1 MLHTPTSQPLFIR
14 HKSAA
19 ELLEKQAAA
28 VARMPDDDKRWPA
41 QVLSEMHKQL
51 PFLSRFDVDIEMTR
65 IEPEAGYAIGYAMLR
80 NKTGKQRAA
89 EELGKPTNKI
99 RVPVI
104 VADRLLQP
112 FHVFEVG
119 GKTYPL
125 TQDRVESAMMNPSMF
140 DGISDPPGTQSLLDQ
155 IYPPFQHRQGYGMM
169 SGDRATTGV
178 SKISSAPRVTK
189 TASGEFGPLREFL
202 QQQELEKEANLEAKA
217 LQATGQAFIRG
228 VGKPALT
235 ITGNVGAPL
244 NRAARRL
251 AAKGVGATGAAAP
264 KPLAS
269 AVVAAP
275 KPTALAAQ
283 RDVIVAKKPAAVT
296 ASNAG
301 PETGLTKVTPPAVP
315 SYGSVQTASQ
325 QRFAPP
331 AQRPPAGPATTPVAP
346 NKETGLALRDKF
358 NADAL
363 HADTHAVLKG
373 RDPRVVGEAG
383 YKKLQTLPRET
394 QVAEVGNASK
404 DSLPALDV
412 TRQHALSVGD
422 TQTAGML
429 ERKMAELRV
438 TGGSNPV
445 FSGSGPTQRQLGAP
459 KSTSVEAA
467 GGAPTTKPKVRTE
480 FVPPEAA
487 GGAPVESPGGGSSVR
502 PGAAEA
508 PPPVNAVPKEAPAAP
523 EAPKQ
528 MSRKEQ
534 LAHDYHM
541 TSQNL
546 PRMSP
551 GAYQELEE
559 AAQLASQRTGT
570 KVTAAQMYQHQNPA
584 AGAPAA
590 PAPGFF
596 NRALSSAAGGA
607 TMLGLG
613 AIGGG
618 MMMANKAS
626 ENY

>member
-125 TQDRVESAMMNPSMF
+125 TQERLESAMMNPSMF

-189 TASGEFGPLREFL
+189 TASGESGPLREFL
-202 QQQELEKEANLEAKA
+202 QQQEIEKEANLEAKA

-235 ITGNVGAPL
+235 VTGNVGAPL

-301 PETGLTKVTPPAVP
+301 PETGLAKVTPPAVP

-325 QRFAPP
+325 PRFAPP

-394 QVAEVGNASK
+394 QVAEVGKASK
-404 DSLPALDV
+404 DSLAALDV
-412 TRQHALSVGD
+412 THQHALSVGD

-429 ERKMAELRV
+429 ERKMAELRG

-459 KSTSVEAA
+459 KPNSVEAA
-467 GGAPTTKPKVRTE
+467 GGPATKKVRTE
-480 FVPPEAA
+480 YVPPEAA

-528 MSRKEQ
+528 MSRQEQ

-551 GAYQELEE
+551 EAYQELEQ

-590 PAPGFF
+590 AAPGFF
-596 NRALSSAAGGA
+596 DRALSSAAGGA

>member
-65 IEPEAGYAIGYAMLR
+65 VEPEAGYAIGYAMLR

-125 TQDRVESAMMNPSMF
+125 TQGRLESAMMNPSMF

-202 QQQELEKEANLEAKA
+202 QQQEIEKIAVNLMGAAAGKGIGAA
-217 LQATGQAFIRG
+217 LQAGTLAKGSEEFAKAI
-228 VGKPALT
+228 A
-235 ITGNVGAPL
+235 AA
-244 NRAARRL
+244 RAAK
-251 AAKGVGATGAAAP
+251 AANPLMVASRGQVRSGAVRAVAPIAPGGANLKVKG
-264 KPLAS
+264 
-269 AVVAAP
+269 AV
-275 KPTALAAQ
+275 
-283 RDVIVAKKPAAVT
+283 R
-296 ASNAG
+296 G
-301 PETGLTKVTPPAVP
+301 PAVP
-315 SYGSVQTASQ
+315 TAPATPVDVP
-325 QRFAPP
+325 RATAPP
-331 AQRPPAGPATTPVAP
+331 AARPSSGSVVPVRRPAP
-346 NKETGLALRDKF
+346 NPTEPGALA
-358 NADAL
+358 
-363 HADTHAVLKG
+363 
-373 RDPRVVGEAG
+373 
-383 YKKLQTLPRET
+383 
-394 QVAEVGNASK
+394 
-404 DSLPALDV
+404 
-412 TRQHALSVGD
+412 
-422 TQTAGML
+422 
-429 ERKMAELRV
+429 
-438 TGGSNPV
+438 
-445 FSGSGPTQRQLGAP
+445 AP
-459 KSTSVEAA
+459 KSTSVEATGAPVTAAPRDAIRGNASDANLSAEGSRGASPPPKPEVRDLTTPRPTPGFRDVSPVRESYVPPVKPAPPAEGNA
-467 GGAPTTKPKVRTE
+467 GGSSSRAETAPPRKTPAENLDGPISRDFPGRPAAEGAGPTPPPPVGEAEPRLVRQALPLNRGTQVRE
-480 FVPPEAA
+480 PVPLQPAPGTALPPEAA
-487 GGAPVESPGGGSSVR
+487 P
-502 PGAAEA
+502 
-508 PPPVNAVPKEAPAAP
+508 
-523 EAPKQ
+523 
-528 MSRKEQ
+528 MSRAEQ

-541 TSQNL
+541 TSQDL
-546 PRMSP
+546 PKMSP
-551 GAYQELEE
+551 GAYKELEQT
-559 AAQLASQRTGT
+559 ARLASQRTGT
-570 KVTAAQMYQHQNPA
+570 TVTAAQMYRHQNPA
-584 AGAPAA
+584 AVAPAA
-590 PAPGFF
+590 AAPGFF
-596 NRALSSAAGGA
+596 SRALSSAAGGA

-613 AIGGG
+613 AVGGG